1 MTAVMTAEKSST
13 VKDTAASKGDLQNT
27 TAGLYKYSDMALYNG
42 SEDVLILAGLD
53 PEKMEYLPAAE
64 RKKLLEDAGL
74 DPMEFDF

>member
-1 MTAVMTAEKSST
+1 MPAVMTAEKSST
-13 VKDTAASKGDLQNT
+13 VKDTAASKGALQNT
-27 TAGLYKYSDMALYNG
+27 TAGLYIYSDMALYNG

-74 DPMEFDF
+74 NPLEFDF

>member
-1 MTAVMTAEKSST
+1 AEKSST
-13 VKDTAASKGDLQNT
+13 VKDTAASKGAFQNT
-27 TAGLYKYSDMALYNG
+27 TAGLYIYSDMALYNG

-74 DPMEFDF
+74 NPLEFDF